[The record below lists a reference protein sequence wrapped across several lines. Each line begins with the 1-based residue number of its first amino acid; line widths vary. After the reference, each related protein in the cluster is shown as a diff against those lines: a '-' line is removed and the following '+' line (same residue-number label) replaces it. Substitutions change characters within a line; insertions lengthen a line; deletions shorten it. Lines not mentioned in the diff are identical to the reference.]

1 MRKENAKR
9 NDSTLKFLYEE
20 ESSIKNKLLPL
31 QNDLAHIQS
40 LIEKR
45 KKILNDEILS
55 SRDNSTKARMW
66 YSVLK
71 ALRNQQKKYEEL
83 KADSP
88 GLTNK
93 DLYEDLIAV
102 DLNINQATFRG
113 YLSQF
118 KTENKIEKK
127 GGRQT
132 WTLVDN

>member
-1 MRKENAKR
+1 MRKENVKR

-71 ALRNQQKKYEEL
+71 ALKYEEL

-93 DLYEDLIAV
+93 DLYEYLIAN